1 MGALRR
7 AARYLMRKP
16 GKTAILVLIVFAASF
31 SSMASAGIIETTAAL
46 SSDIKSQAMPSV
58 GVYRDDGGLLGQDVA
73 DTLRAMRGVESCN
86 RMGQLDAF
94 PDGFSAIGSAVPD
107 PGWEGAVRVNAYD
120 DLSQGSPF
128 EGQLLRLTEGRLFE
142 PGDAGVVLIH
152 SDLAEANG
160 VSVGDE
166 VGLSGDSGQKVVATV
181 IGTFVAAGGNEGDQ
195 ALSTSRN
202 MSFNQIYADIGTAMG
217 LGMAGFSE
225 IRVDPRDPDD
235 ADELAESVSADLGG
249 DFAVEVFS
257 SEYDKVAPSLDSA
270 SSTASG
276 VLALAAATFV
286 SAVSAV
292 LALWGRERV
301 RERSVLMSLGAS
313 KASIVGQAAAEALA
327 VAACAV
333 VAASAVSLLAS
344 PALLSTLLPL
354 QAPPESLPVA
364 STAAISSLSLAIP
377 VIASSAVA
385 LLVARRSP
393 VEMLSERS

>member
-160 VSVGDE
+160 RGRGRAFGGFWAKGRRHCDRHVRRGRWKRRRPGSLYVEEHVIQPNLRGYRHGD
-166 VGLSGDSGQKVVATV
+166 GFGDGRVL
-181 IGTFVAAGGNEGDQ
+181 GD
-195 ALSTSRN
+195 T
-202 MSFNQIYADIGTAMG
+202 
-217 LGMAGFSE
+217 
-225 IRVDPRDPDD
+225 
-235 ADELAESVSADLGG
+235 
-249 DFAVEVFS
+249 
-257 SEYDKVAPSLDSA
+257 
-270 SSTASG
+270 
-276 VLALAAATFV
+276 
-286 SAVSAV
+286 
-292 LALWGRERV
+292 
-301 RERSVLMSLGAS
+301 
-313 KASIVGQAAAEALA
+313 
-327 VAACAV
+327 
-333 VAASAVSLLAS
+333 
-344 PALLSTLLPL
+344 
-354 QAPPESLPVA
+354 
-364 STAAISSLSLAIP
+364 
-377 VIASSAVA
+377 
-385 LLVARRSP
+385 RRSP
-393 VEMLSERS
+393 RS